1 MRLLGADFAGG
12 LFRRGYQPSN
22 PAGLWYALAVALV
35 LLVIHQLLQVVL
47 ALGFMFVLKLDPALM
62 SLFKVSGNF
71 GKEFIKAGMVA
82 IFPASLLVAAVAYW
96 LAGLRG
102 GDRVAVLN
110 LRWPRF
116 TLLGWLVLV
125 IGFMLAMYA
134 VIFAIVLIFHIDMS
148 QYTPGPHGESPK
160 TGSAG
165 AVKEAMFDISNTTP
179 LYLLVFPSVA
189 IGAPLA
195 EELIFRGQL
204 FSALSRT
211 RLGVAGTSLVTSGLW
226 AMLHVTEPWLSIG
239 LIFAMG
245 LIFGWMM
252 WRFGSIWLT
261 IACHGIW
268 NGFYALLIY
277 FHAGGGV

>member
-1 MRLLGADFAGG
+1 MKLLGEDFAGG
-12 LFRRGYQPSN
+12 LFRRGYEPSN
-22 PAGLWYALAVALV
+22 PAGLWFGLAVALV
-35 LLVIHQLLQVVL
+35 LLVIHQVLQVAL
-47 ALGFMFVLKLDPALM
+47 ALGFMLLLKLEPSLM
-62 SLFKVSGNF
+62 APFKVSGDF
-71 GKEFIKAGMVA
+71 SREFIKAGMVA
-82 IFPASLLVAAVAYW
+82 IFPASMLVAAVAYW

-116 TLLGWLVLV
+116 TLLGWLVLIV
-125 IGFMLAMYA
+125 GFMLLMYA

-165 AVKEAMFDISNTTP
+165 AVKEAMFDIANTTP

-211 RLGVAGTSLVTSGLW
+211 RIGVAGTSLITSGLW

-261 IACHGIW
+261 IACHGVW

-277 FHAGGGV
+277 FNAGGSL

>member
-1 MRLLGADFAGG
+1 MLI
-12 LFRRGYQPSN
+12 
-22 PAGLWYALAVALV
+22 V
-35 LLVIHQLLQVVL
+35 
-47 ALGFMFVLKLDPALM
+47 
-62 SLFKVSGNF
+62 
-71 GKEFIKAGMVA
+71 
-82 IFPASLLVAAVAYW
+82 
-96 LAGLRG
+96 
-102 GDRVAVLN
+102 
-110 LRWPRF
+110 
-116 TLLGWLVLV
+116 
-125 IGFMLAMYA
+125 GFMLLMYA

-165 AVKEAMFDISNTTP
+165 AVKEAMFDIANTTP

-211 RLGVAGTSLVTSGLW
+211 RIGVAGTSLITSGLW

-261 IACHGIW
+261 IACHGVW

-277 FHAGGGV
+277 FNAGGSL